1 MRILLVEQILVG
13 ICHALHSRS
22 MIAPF
27 GRGALD
33 YRKARYAARVA
44 AATMQM
50 FNPMQE

>member
-1 MRILLVEQILVG
+1 
-13 ICHALHSRS
+13 

-33 YRKARYAARVA
+33 YRKARYAARVG